1 MSFDTL
7 LTLQIRGSRSLSP
20 EDKMYPQRAR
30 RPSFNNEPCL
40 TRSSSASTNRT
51 ITPNASTY
59 RCPRGLTQVIDV
71 QSLKSAVYEEPELIF
86 ARIQSLIAENRTLTA
101 QISTMTVRNETLGKA
116 FDDAITN
123 LKDANKRV
131 AQLEDLNRIKGDKEV
146 VLMTQIMRL
155 NAMGTLHGT
164 PGFPCGGQE
173 FQTPQTPDIEA
184 ASSQEQQAYAE
195 GLCSTNLRGGIQPDF
210 LGVESCD
217 SQSFRSSPRK
227 SSPTDTDGIELS
239 DSQEALTGATSAE
252 MKEHG
257 TPEMEESFLTNAS
270 DASTLA
276 ASETSTASDLID
288 MSSPNKRSPIKASIT
303 IVVPSGGF
311 SYADVAAGRATPGSH
326 PVSSSVRY
334 SHPS

>member
-20 EDKMYPQRAR
+20 EETMYPQRAR
-30 RPSFNNEPCL
+30 RPSFGNEPCL

-59 RCPRGLTQVIDV
+59 RCARGLTQVIDV
-71 QSLKSAVYEEPELIF
+71 QSLKAAVSEEPELIF

-101 QISTMTVRNETLGKA
+101 QISAMTVRNETLGKA
-116 FDDAITN
+116 FDDAVTD
-123 LKDANKRV
+123 LKDANKRI

-155 NAMGTLHGT
+155 NAMGTQHDT

-173 FQTPQTPDIEA
+173 FRTLQTPNIEA

-195 GLCSTNLRGGIQPDF
+195 GLCSTNLQGIQPDS
-210 LGVESCD
+210 LSVESCD
-217 SQSFRSSPRK
+217 SQSFRSSPQK
-227 SSPTDTDGIELS
+227 SSPADTDGIELS

-252 MKEHG
+252 MKEPG
-257 TPEMEESFLTNAS
+257 TSEMEESFLTNAS

-288 MSSPNKRSPIKASIT
+288 MSSPNKRSPVKASIS
-303 IVVPSGGF
+303 IVVPSGCF
-311 SYADVAAGRATPGSH
+311 SYADVVAGRATPGSH
-326 PVSSSVRY
+326 PVSASVR
-334 SHPS
+334 